1 MNLRCLVKKDR
12 LTECVI
18 VWNNLTKYVKA
29 DSNLVPWNKMHFA
42 IVTLV
47 TVASVVSIFVA
58 NNVIFK
64 THSSAIFWIIPFL
77 IWMVFNSKRGK
88 FGKKYYGPLPW
99 SVAVVGSALVII
111 LVSSMK

>member
-1 MNLRCLVKKDR
+1 MKP
-12 LTECVI
+12 
-18 VWNNLTKYVKA
+18 
-29 DSNLVPWNKMHFA
+29 DSSVVPWNKKHFA

-47 TVASVVSIFVA
+47 AVASVVSIFIA

-64 THSSAIFWIIPFL
+64 NHSSAIFWIIPFL

-88 FGKKYYGPLPW
+88 FGKKYYGPIPW
-99 SVAVVGSALVII
+99 SIAVVVSALAII